1 MFIPNIEEY
10 KIILAS
16 QSPRRHYLLKE
27 IGLEFEIK
35 LKEFVDESYPDS
47 LVKEEIPLFIAQKKA
62 AVYNGELKDNEIVI
76 TADTIVW
83 LDDKVL
89 QKPKDTEDAFRILKE
104 LSGNCHQV
112 YTGVCIKS
120 NNKEFAFSACTDVY
134 FKKLTYPEIEYYI
147 SHFQPMDKA
156 GAYGIQEWIGYIG
169 VERINGS
176 FFNVMGLPIQKLY
189 TELDDFIND
198 NNIE

>member
-1 MFIPNIEEY
+1 MFIQNIDKY

-27 IGLEFEIK
+27 IGLDFEIR
-35 LKEFVDESYPDS
+35 LKEFVDESYPDE

-62 AVYNGELKDNEIVI
+62 SVFDDDLEDDQIVI

-83 LDDKVL
+83 LKDKVL
-89 QKPKDTEDAFRILKE
+89 QKPDDKEDAVRILQE

-120 NNKEFAFSACTDVY
+120 SKKEFAFTACTDVY
-134 FKKLTYPEIEYYI
+134 FKKLSNEEIEYYVN
-147 SHFQPMDKA
+147 HFQPMDKA

-189 TELDDFIND
+189 TELEEFINA
-198 NNIE
+198 

>member
-1 MFIPNIEEY
+1 MFIPNIDEY
-10 KIILAS
+10 TIILAS

-27 IGLEFEIK
+27 IGLEFKFKIK
-35 LKEFVDESYPDS
+35 QFYDETYPDH
-47 LVKEEIPLFIAQKKA
+47 LVKEQIPMHIAQMKA
-62 AVYNGELKDNEIVI
+62 LQYGSLEDKQILI

-83 LDDKVL
+83 LKDKVL
-89 QKPKDTEDAFRILKE
+89 QKPIDQDDAYKILKE

-120 NNKEFAFSACTDVY
+120 NKKEVLFSASTDVY
-134 FKKLTYPEIEYYI
+134 FKKLTYAEIDYYI
-147 SHFQPMDKA
+147 SHYKPFDKA

-169 VERINGS
+169 VEKINGS

-198 NNIE
+198 KIE

>member
-1 MFIPNIEEY
+1 MFIPNIEQY

-27 IGLEFEIK
+27 IGVEFEFK
-35 LKEFVDESYPDS
+35 LKHFIDESYPEN
-47 LVKEEIPLFIAQKKA
+47 LVKEEIPKYIAQKKA
-62 AVYNGELKDNEIVI
+62 LKYGALEPNEILI

-83 LDDKVL
+83 LNDKVV
-89 QKPKDTEDAFRILKE
+89 QKPKDEDDAVRILKE

-120 NNKEFAFSACTDVY
+120 REKEVVFSACTDVY
-134 FKKLTYPEIEYYI
+134 FKKLTFAEIDYYI
-147 SHFQPMDKA
+147 KHYQPLDKA

-169 VERINGS
+169 VEKINGS

-198 NNIE
+198 

>member
-1 MFIPNIEEY
+1 MFIPNIDDY

-16 QSPRRHYLLKE
+16 QSPRRHYLMKE

-35 LKEFVDESYPDS
+35 QKEFVDESYPEI
-47 LVKEEIPLFIAQKKA
+47 LKREEIPLYIAQKKA
-62 AVYNGELKDNEIVI
+62 SVFNGDIENNQLII

-83 LDDKVL
+83 LNEKVL
-89 QKPKDTEDAFRILKE
+89 QKPVDKDDAIRILQE

-120 NNKEFAFSACTDVY
+120 NKKEYAFTACTDVY
-134 FKKLTYPEIEYYI
+134 FKNLTYAEIDYYI
-147 SHFQPMDKA
+147 NHFQPMDKA

-189 TELDDFIND
+189 TELDEFING
-198 NNIE
+198 

>member
-1 MFIPNIEEY
+1 MFIPNIDDY

-35 LKEFVDESYPDS
+35 LKEFIDETYPDN
-47 LVKEEIPLFIAQKKA
+47 LLREEIPLYIAKKKA
-62 AVYNGELKDNEIVI
+62 KVFEGDIQDNQILI

-83 LDDKVL
+83 LNDKVI
-89 QKPKDTEDAFRILKE
+89 QKPKDKDDAVRILNE

-112 YTGVCIKS
+112 YTGVCFKS
-120 NNKEFAFSACTDVY
+120 KEKEFAFTACTDVF
-134 FKKLTYPEIEYYI
+134 FKKLTYPEIDYYI
-147 SHFQPMDKA
+147 NHFQPMDKA

-169 VERINGS
+169 VEKINGS

-198 NNIE
+198 

>member
-1 MFIPNIEEY
+1 MFIPNIDDY
-10 KIILAS
+10 KCILAS

-35 LKEFVDESYPDS
+35 QKQFIDESYPDH
-47 LVKEEIPLFIAQKKA
+47 LVKEEIPVFIAKKKA
-62 AVYNGELKDNEIVI
+62 DAFGVLQEKEILI

-83 LDDKVL
+83 LNNKVL
-89 QKPKDTEDAFRILKE
+89 QKPTDADDAIRILKE
-104 LSGNCHQV
+104 LSGECHQV

-120 NNKEFAFSACTDVY
+120 TEKELVFSACTDVY
-134 FKKLTYPEIEYYI
+134 FKKLTYAEIDYYI
-147 SHFQPMDKA
+147 NHFQPFDKA

-169 VERINGS
+169 VEKINGS

-189 TELDDFIND
+189 TELDDFING
-198 NNIE
+198 

>member
-1 MFIPNIEEY
+1 MFIPNIDDY

-27 IGLEFEIK
+27 IGLEFEFI
-35 LKEFVDESYPDS
+35 LKQFIDESYPDH
-47 LVKEEIPLFIAQKKA
+47 LVKEEIPKHIAQKKA
-62 AVYNGELKDNEIVI
+62 KQHGNLEDKEILI

-83 LDDKVL
+83 LNGKVL
-89 QKPKDTEDAFRILKE
+89 QKPIDHDDAVKILKE
-104 LSGNCHQV
+104 ISGNCHQV
-112 YTGVCIKS
+112 YTGVCLKS
-120 NNKEFAFSACTDVY
+120 KDKEVVFSACTDVY

-147 SHFQPMDKA
+147 SHYKPFDKA

-169 VERINGS
+169 VEKINGS

-198 NNIE
+198 KMD

>member
-1 MFIPNIEEY
+1 MFIPNIDDY

-35 LKEFVDESYPDS
+35 LKQFVDESYPDH
-47 LVKEEIPLFIAQKKA
+47 LKKEEIPLYIAGKKA
-62 AVYNGELKDNEIVI
+62 EIYGKLEDNEILI

-83 LDDKVL
+83 LKDKVL
-89 QKPKDTEDAFRILKE
+89 QKPIDQDDAIKILKE

-120 NNKEFAFSACTDVY
+120 NNKEVLFSACTDVY
-134 FKKLTYPEIEYYI
+134 FKKLTYPEIDYYI
-147 SHFQPMDKA
+147 NHFQPFDKA

-169 VERINGS
+169 VEKINGS

-198 NNIE
+198 

>member
-1 MFIPNIEEY
+1 MFIPNIDEY
-10 KIILAS
+10 RIILAS

-35 LKEFVDESYPDS
+35 QKQFIDESYPEH
-47 LVKEEIPLFIAQKKA
+47 LVKEEIPLYIAKKKA
-62 AVYNGELKDNEIVI
+62 STFGLILDKEILI

-83 LDDKVL
+83 LKNKVL
-89 QKPKDTEDAFRILKE
+89 QKPVDTDDAIEILKE
-104 LSGNCHQV
+104 LSGECHQV

-120 NNKEFAFSACTDVY
+120 REKQVLFSACTDVY
-134 FKKLTYPEIEYYI
+134 FKKLTYAEIDYYI
-147 SHFQPMDKA
+147 NHFQPFDKA

-169 VERINGS
+169 VEKINGS

-189 TELDDFIND
+189 TELDNFIND
-198 NNIE
+198 KLD

>member
-1 MFIPNIEEY
+1 MFIPNIEKY

-16 QSPRRHYLLKE
+16 QSPRRHYLMKE

-35 LKEFVDESYPDS
+35 LKEFVDESYPEE
-47 LVKEEIPLFIAQKKA
+47 LKREEIPLFIAQKKA
-62 AVYNGELKDNEIVI
+62 SVFDGDLAEGEIVI

-89 QKPKDTEDAFRILKE
+89 QKPIDKDDAVRILKD
-104 LSGNCHQV
+104 LSGKCHQV
-112 YTGVCIKS
+112 YTGVCIKNS
-120 NNKEFAFSACTDVY
+120 NKEFAFTACTDVY
-134 FKKLTYPEIEYYI
+134 FKKLTLAEIEYYVENY
-147 SHFQPMDKA
+147 QPMDKA

-169 VERINGS
+169 VEQINGS

-198 NNIE
+198 NNI

>member
-1 MFIPNIEEY
+1 MFIPNIDDY

-35 LKEFVDESYPDS
+35 LKQFVDETYPDH
-47 LVKEEIPLFIAQKKA
+47 LKKEEIPLYIAGKKA
-62 AVYNGELKDNEIVI
+62 EIYGKLEDNEILI

-83 LDDKVL
+83 LKDKVL
-89 QKPKDTEDAFRILKE
+89 QKPIDQDDAIKILKE

-120 NNKEFAFSACTDVY
+120 NNKEVLFSACTDVY
-134 FKKLTYPEIEYYI
+134 FKKLTYAEIDYYI
-147 SHFQPMDKA
+147 NHFQPFDKA

-169 VERINGS
+169 VEKINGS

-198 NNIE
+198 

>member
-1 MFIPNIEEY
+1 MFIPNIDDY

-27 IGLEFEIK
+27 IGLEFEIRRK
-35 LKEFVDESYPDS
+35 QFIDESYPDY
-47 LVKEEIPLFIAQKKA
+47 LQKEQIPLHIAKNKA
-62 AVYNGELKDNEIVI
+62 LAFGELQDYEILI

-83 LDDKVL
+83 LNNKVL
-89 QKPKDTEDAFRILKE
+89 QKPTGQDDAVKILTE

-112 YTGVCIKS
+112 YTGVCIRS
-120 NNKEFAFSACTDVY
+120 NKKEIVFSACTDVY
-134 FKKLTYPEIEYYI
+134 FKKLTYAEIDYYVN
-147 SHFQPMDKA
+147 HFQPFDKA

-169 VERINGS
+169 VEKINGS

-189 TELDDFIND
+189 SELDDFIND
-198 NNIE
+198 KIE

>member
-1 MFIPNIEEY
+1 MFIPNIEDY

-35 LKEFVDESYPDS
+35 QKEFVDESYPNN
-47 LVKEEIPLFIAQKKA
+47 LVKDEIPLYIAQKKA
-62 AVYNGELKDNEIVI
+62 KVFEGDINENEIII

-83 LDDKVL
+83 LNDKIL
-89 QKPKDTEDAFRILKE
+89 QKPKDQEDAIRILQE

-112 YTGVCIKS
+112 YTGVCFKS
-120 NNKEFAFSACTDVY
+120 KDQEFAFTACTDVY
-134 FKKLTYPEIEYYI
+134 FKKLTYAEIDYYI
-147 SHFQPMDKA
+147 KHFQPMDKA

-169 VERINGS
+169 VEKINGS

-198 NNIE
+198 KDI

>member
-1 MFIPNIEEY
+1 MFIPNIDNY

-27 IGLEFEIK
+27 IGLGFQIK
-35 LKEFVDESYPDS
+35 LKEFVDESYPDN
-47 LVKEEIPLFIAQKKA
+47 LIKEEIPLYIAQKKA
-62 AVYNGELKDNEIVI
+62 KVFEGDIHKNEIVI

-83 LDDKVL
+83 LENKVL
-89 QKPKDTEDAFRILKE
+89 QKPVDEEDAIRILQE
-104 LSGNCHQV
+104 LSGKCHQV

-120 NNKEFAFSACTDVY
+120 REKEFSFTACTDVY
-134 FKKLTYPEIEYYI
+134 FKKLTYAEIDYYI
-147 SHFQPMDKA
+147 HNFQPMDKA

-189 TELDDFIND
+189 TELDEFING
-198 NNIE
+198 

>member
-1 MFIPNIEEY
+1 MFIPNIQDY

-35 LKEFVDESYPDS
+35 LKEFVEESYPDD
-47 LVKEEIPLFIAQKKA
+47 LVKEEIPLFIAKKKA
-62 AVYNGELKDNEIVI
+62 AVFNGELSDNEILI

-83 LDDKVL
+83 LNGKVL
-89 QKPKDTEDAFRILKE
+89 QKPKNQEDAIKILQE
-104 LSGNCHQV
+104 ISGECHQV

-120 NNKEFAFSACTDVY
+120 VNKQACFTACTDVY
-134 FKKLTYPEIEYYI
+134 FKKLTYAEIDYYI
-147 SHFQPMDKA
+147 RHFQPMDKA

-169 VERINGS
+169 VEKINGS

-189 TELDDFIND
+189 SELDDFINS
-198 NNIE
+198 

>member
-1 MFIPNIEEY
+1 MFIPNIDDY

-35 LKEFVDESYPDS
+35 QKQFIDESYPEH
-47 LVKEEIPLFIAQKKA
+47 LVKEEIPLYIAKKKA
-62 AVYNGELKDNEIVI
+62 NSYGLIQDKEVLI

-83 LDDKVL
+83 LKNKVL
-89 QKPKDTEDAFRILKE
+89 QKPVDTDDAIEILKE
-104 LSGNCHQV
+104 LSGECHQV

-120 NNKEFAFSACTDVY
+120 REQQVLFSACTDVY
-134 FKKLTYPEIEYYI
+134 FKKLTYAEIDYYI
-147 SHFQPMDKA
+147 NHYQPFDKA

-169 VERINGS
+169 VEKINGS

-189 TELDDFIND
+189 TELDDFING
-198 NNIE
+198 

>member
-1 MFIPNIEEY
+1 MFIPNIDDY

-35 LKEFVDESYPDS
+35 LKQFIDESYPDH
-47 LVKEEIPLFIAQKKA
+47 LKREEIPLFIAQKKA
-62 AVYNGELKDNEIVI
+62 EVFIGELSENEILI

-83 LDDKVL
+83 LNDKVL
-89 QKPKDTEDAFRILKE
+89 QKPKDQDDAIKILNE

-120 NNKEFAFSACTDVY
+120 ASKEVAFTSCTDVY
-134 FKKLTYPEIEYYI
+134 FKKLTYPEIDYYI
-147 SHFQPMDKA
+147 KHFQPFDKA

-169 VERINGS
+169 VEKINGS

-198 NNIE
+198 

>member
-1 MFIPNIEEY
+1 MFIPNIENY

-35 LKEFVDESYPDS
+35 LKEFVDESYPEN
-47 LVKEEIPLFIAQKKA
+47 LIKEEIPLFIAQKKA
-62 AVYNGELKDNEIVI
+62 SVFDGDLLENEIVI

-83 LDDKVL
+83 LKDKVL
-89 QKPKDTEDAFRILKE
+89 QKPIDEKDAIRILQE

-112 YTGVCIKS
+112 YTGVCFKTKQ
-120 NNKEFAFSACTDVY
+120 KEFAFTACTDVY
-134 FKKLTYPEIEYYI
+134 FKKLTYPEIDYYI
-147 SHFQPMDKA
+147 KNFQPMDKA

-169 VERINGS
+169 VEKINGS

-198 NNIE
+198 INI

>member
-1 MFIPNIEEY
+1 MFIPNIKDY

-35 LKEFVDESYPDS
+35 LKQFVDESYPEN
-47 LVKEEIPLFIAQKKA
+47 LMKEEIPLYIAKKKA
-62 AVYNGELKDNEIVI
+62 AVFNGDLSENEIII

-83 LDDKVL
+83 LNGKVL
-89 QKPKDTEDAFRILKE
+89 QKPKDQDDAIRILNE
-104 LSGNCHQV
+104 ISGECHQV

-120 NNKEFAFSACTDVY
+120 MDKQTCFTACTDVY
-134 FKKLTYPEIEYYI
+134 FKKLTYPEIDYYVK
-147 SHFQPMDKA
+147 HFQPMDKA

-169 VERINGS
+169 VEKINGS

-189 TELDDFIND
+189 SELDDFINC
-198 NNIE
+198 

>member
-1 MFIPNIEEY
+1 MFIPNIDDY

-27 IGLEFEIK
+27 IGIEFEIK
-35 LKEFVDESYPDS
+35 LKEFVDESYPEH
-47 LVKEEIPLFIAQKKA
+47 LEKEQIPLYIAQKKA
-62 AVYNGELKDNEIVI
+62 SVFDDELHENEILI

-83 LDDKVL
+83 LNDKVV
-89 QKPKDTEDAFRILKE
+89 QKPKDQEDAIKILKE
-104 LSGNCHQV
+104 LSGKCHQV

-120 NNKEFAFSACTDVY
+120 SLKEFAFTACTDVY
-134 FKKLTYPEIEYYI
+134 FKKLTYAEIDYYI
-147 SHFQPMDKA
+147 QHYQPMDKA

-169 VERINGS
+169 VEKINGS

-189 TELDDFIND
+189 TEIDDFIN
-198 NNIE
+198 N

>member
-1 MFIPNIEEY
+1 MFIPNIDNY

-35 LKEFVDESYPDS
+35 SKGFVDESYP
-47 LVKEEIPLFIAQKKA
+47 EELEEEGIPLYIAQKKA
-62 AVYNGELKDNEIVI
+62 EVFDDLEKDEILI

-83 LDDKVL
+83 LNGKLL
-89 QKPKDTEDAFRILKE
+89 QKPVDTEDAFKILKE

-112 YTGVCIKS
+112 YTGVCIRTTE
-120 NNKEFAFSACTDVY
+120 KELAFTARTDVY
-134 FKKLTYPEIEYYI
+134 FKKLTYAEIDYYI
-147 SHFQPMDKA
+147 NNFQPMDKA

-169 VERINGS
+169 VEKINGS

-189 TELDDFIND
+189 TELDNFIND
-198 NNIE
+198 KLD

>member
-1 MFIPNIEEY
+1 MFIPNIDDY

-16 QSPRRHYLLKE
+16 ESPRRHYLLKE

-35 LKEFVDESYPDS
+35 LKKLVEETYPDN
-47 LVKEEIPLFIAQKKA
+47 LVKEEIPLHIARSKA
-62 AVYNGELKDNEIVI
+62 NSYGTLEDKEILI

-83 LDDKVL
+83 LNGKVL
-89 QKPKDTEDAFRILKE
+89 QKPVDRNDAESILKE
-104 LSGNCHQV
+104 LSGKCHQV

-120 NNKEFAFSACTDVY
+120 SYKQLLFSACTDVY
-134 FKKLTYPEIEYYI
+134 FKKLTYAEIDYYI
-147 SHFQPMDKA
+147 NHFQPYDKA

-169 VERINGS
+169 VEKINGS

-198 NNIE
+198 